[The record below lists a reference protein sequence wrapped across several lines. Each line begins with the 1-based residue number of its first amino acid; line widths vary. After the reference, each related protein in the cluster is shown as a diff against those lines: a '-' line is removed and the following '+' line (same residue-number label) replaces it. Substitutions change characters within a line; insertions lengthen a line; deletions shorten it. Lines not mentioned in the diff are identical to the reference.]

1 MEMANFM
8 QETNLVKMVDTIEI
22 LEKEKVERVE
32 FDDRLN
38 PILVAQDEVKGIFN
52 EMMCLGL
59 EEKDIVNSK
68 IPISTTMKFEKMSYL
83 N

>member
-1 MEMANFM
+1 MENFM

-52 EMMCLGL
+52 EMMCPRRKGY
-59 EEKDIVNSK
+59 SR
-68 IPISTTMKFEKMSYL
+68 
-83 N
+83 